1 MILPHEFDAIDQDM
15 TFITTLLLSFLVVLS
30 AIAAMAIGVLLGR
43 RKIRGSC
50 GGISGSACELCG
62 NDSRARDKSV
72 S

>member
-1 MILPHEFDAIDQDM
+1 MILPHESDAIDQNM

-50 GGISGSACELCG
+50 GGVSSSACELCG
-62 NDSRARDKSV
+62 NDSRAIDKSD